1 MINNTIFT
9 KRLWVVFSLPVPQK
23 RESDDA
29 CYVQTD
35 LTKNDR
41 WVKRQLTLMDE

>member
-9 KRLWVVFSLPVPQK
+9 KRLWVVFSLPVPKK
-23 RESDDA
+23 RESDVA
-29 CYVQTD
+29 FYVQTD

-41 WVKRQLTLMDE
+41 WAKQQLTLMNE